1 VSGYAPRALK
11 DSVRTRRLICASGWP
26 RNFTVTRACMRRCL
40 NLRNGI
46 PCNCSP
52 LRGVFF
58 VANMVAPM
66 DWITDTIAIGT
77 YVEAH
82 NRVVRVGAGI
92 RSIICLDAAVRDPD
106 EPNLDIDDYEVV
118 DLADGPG
125 NDPRTFDRAVRL
137 VGAFSEQS
145 PKLLVHC
152 RAGRSRSAVVVAGYL
167 MRNRHWSSGK
177 AMAFI
182 AAHRDI
188 QLTPGIEELLQSFTQ
203 PS

>member
-1 VSGYAPRALK
+1 
-11 DSVRTRRLICASGWP
+11 
-26 RNFTVTRACMRRCL
+26 
-40 NLRNGI
+40 
-46 PCNCSP
+46 
-52 LRGVFF
+52 
-58 VANMVAPM
+58 M

-82 NRVVRVGAGI
+82 SRVVRVGAGI
-92 RSIICLDAAVRDPD
+92 RSIICLDAGVRDPD

-152 RAGRSRSAVVVAGYL
+152 RAGRDGSDALTALL
-167 MRNRHWSSGK
+167 M
-177 AMAFI
+177 
-182 AAHRDI
+182 
-188 QLTPGIEELLQSFTQ
+188 L
-203 PS
+203 